1 MTLQDLRLRST
12 YAISLIGLIIGLI
25 GPGLEFWLQGG
36 FGLAS
41 AASLACVA
49 ALIVTAVFFRG
60 TQTFRYTAVSVLM
73 GEVMALLIAARGYGW
88 QMDFHMAFFAAL
100 ALCALM
106 YDVRAIVLGTVL
118 VAVHHIGLGLFMDDL
133 VFYGGGGLV
142 RVGLH
147 AVLLLI
153 EAAGL
158 IVVTLNTTR
167 LLAFAD
173 SKSAEAASEA
183 EKAQDLA
190 LTGAADRA
198 ARDEQYGKMLARLE
212 ASFGEVVEKAAEGD
226 FSSRITDKFGDASL
240 DGLAR
245 KINGLIDAMDRGV
258 SETVAV
264 LSQLADTNLG
274 ARMSGAHAGA
284 FARVKADTNRLAET
298 FSTIVSQLRDTSR
311 SLKHATGEMLTG
323 STDLAART
331 SEQADTLQQTS
342 AAISQLATTVMDNA
356 KRAKEA
362 SVVASSVART
372 AEEGGAVMRQAT
384 EAMERITTSSAKIS
398 NIIGLIDDI
407 AFQTNLLALNAS
419 VEAARAGEA
428 GKGFAVVAIEVRRLA
443 QSAAQASSDVKT
455 LIEQSGNEVK
465 GGSSLVS
472 GAAGKL
478 DAMLEAA
485 RSNNDRMTLIAARS
499 DEQAMAIHQINTAV
513 RKLDEMTQHN
523 AALVQETSA
532 AIEQT
537 ETQASELDG
546 IVETFTL
553 TDNAAPAGARSE
565 PSRDRDP
572 GRVPRVAVKA

>member
-25 GPGLEFWLQGG
+25 GPALEVWLQGG
-36 FGLAS
+36 LGLAS
-41 AASLACVA
+41 VVSLACVA
-49 ALIVTAVFFRG
+49 ALLVTAVFFRG

-73 GEVMALLIAARGYGW
+73 GEVMALLIAARGYSW

-158 IVVTLNTTR
+158 VVVTLNTSH

-173 SKSAEAASEA
+173 SKSAEAANET

-226 FSSRITDKFGDASL
+226 FSSRITEKFGDASL

-245 KINGLIDAMDRGV
+245 KINGLVDAMDRGV

-342 AAISQLATTVMDNA
+342 AAISQLATTVMENA

-362 SVVASSVART
+362 STVASSVSRT

-443 QSAAQASSDVKT
+443 QSAAQASSDVKG

-472 GAAGKL
+472 GAALKL

-485 RSNNDRMTLIAARS
+485 RSNNDRMTMIAARS
-499 DEQAMAIHQINTAV
+499 DEQAVAIHQINTAV

-537 ETQASELDG
+537 ETQASELDS

-553 TDNAAPAGARSE
+553 TDSAASAGARRG
-565 PSRDRDP
+565 PSRDQ
-572 GRVPRVAVKA
+572 GRAPRVAAKA

>member
-1 MTLQDLRLRST
+1 
-12 YAISLIGLIIGLI
+12 
-25 GPGLEFWLQGG
+25 
-36 FGLAS
+36 
-41 AASLACVA
+41 
-49 ALIVTAVFFRG
+49 
-60 TQTFRYTAVSVLM
+60 M
-73 GEVMALLIAARGYGW
+73 GEVMALLIAARGYSW

-153 EAAGL
+153 EAAGMV
-158 IVVTLNTTR
+158 VVTLNTSH

-173 SKSAEAASEA
+173 SKSAEAANET

-226 FSSRITDKFGDASL
+226 FSSRITEKFGDASL

-245 KINGLIDAMDRGV
+245 KINGLVDAMDRGV

-342 AAISQLATTVMDNA
+342 AAISQLATTVMENA

-362 SVVASSVART
+362 STVASSVSRT

-443 QSAAQASSDVKT
+443 QSAAQASSDVKG

-472 GAAGKL
+472 GAALKL

-485 RSNNDRMTLIAARS
+485 RSNNDRMTMIAARS
-499 DEQAMAIHQINTAV
+499 DEQAVAIHQINTAV

-537 ETQASELDG
+537 ETQASELDS

-553 TDNAAPAGARSE
+553 TDSAASAGARRG
-565 PSRDRDP
+565 PSRDQ
-572 GRVPRVAVKA
+572 GRAPRVAAKA